1 MVANIID
8 KANELL
14 SFKANGSIIKNVK
27 EGITI
32 NIMLYDK
39 SMTIWESR
47 FSQ

>member
-8 KANELL
+8 KVNELL
-14 SFKANGSIIKNVK
+14 NFKANGNIIKNVK

-32 NIMLYDK
+32 NNILYDK
-39 SMTIWESR
+39 SITIWESR